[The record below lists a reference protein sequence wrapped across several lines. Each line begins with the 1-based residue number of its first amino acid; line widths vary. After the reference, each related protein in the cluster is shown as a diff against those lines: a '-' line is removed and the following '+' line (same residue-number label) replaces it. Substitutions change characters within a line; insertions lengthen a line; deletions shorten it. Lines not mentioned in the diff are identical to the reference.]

1 MPDAIS
7 EYMPDRMSDRM
18 PEEMP
23 DRMSEDIKDRMPERK
38 ICNARRYDA
47 RYNIRRHARW
57 NAR

>member
-1 MPDAIS
+1 
-7 EYMPDRMSDRM
+7 MPDRLSDRM